1 MKLSK
6 QERIAT
12 IVILILVILGV
23 GIFVFIKPAFESLS
37 STQKNLDNKKAEYN
51 AVVEKAG
58 RKGALRTQIEE
69 AYEQG
74 EHLADMFFPEL
85 TSYEA
90 DEAIRAFLSQCKANV
105 VVEALEVEEPTTS
118 EFSPFFNVKE
128 EVIYELK
135 TYATQGAEVD
145 AIESKRL
152 ARLAELLAALGGT
165 QTIGSSTVSF
175 TVSAIDRDELLK
187 FADEVNNYIV
197 KENGKD
203 TRKALILNGMSFEC
217 PEIEKE
223 YNSKVEE
230 INSEAEKVGREALE
244 RETGKKPGSNNNN
257 NADANAEGDS
267 NTEKDGEVS
276 VSECIYNVETSITFY
291 SIERMQN
298 PKAQLDKQDGVTA

>member
-23 GIFVFIKPAFESLS
+23 GIFVFIKPAFEGLGA
-37 STQKNLDNKKAEYN
+37 TQKNLENKQAEYN
-51 AVVEKAG
+51 ADVEKAG
-58 RKGALRTQIEE
+58 RKAGLRTQIEE
-69 AYEQG
+69 AYSEG

-85 TSYEA
+85 ASYET
-90 DEAIRAFLSQCKANV
+90 DEAMRAFLAQCKANV

-118 EFSPFFNVKE
+118 VLSPYFSISE
-128 EVIYELK
+128 EVVYELK
-135 TYATQGAEVD
+135 SYATQGADPDE
-145 AIESKRL
+145 AEARRMSRL
-152 ARLAELLAALGGT
+152 TELQTALGNA
-165 QTIGSSTVSF
+165 QTIGASTVKF
-175 TVSAIDRDELLK
+175 TVSAIDREELLK

-203 TRKALILNGMSFEC
+203 TRKAIMLNGMAFKC

-223 YNSKVEE
+223 YEAKVEE
-230 INSEAEKVGREALE
+230 INSEAEKVGKEALE
-244 RETGKKPGSNNNN
+244 RETGKKPDGDKATSSNP
-257 NADANAEGDS
+257 
-267 NTEKDGEVS
+267 DGETSDKEGKVD
-276 VSECIYNVETSITFY
+276 VNECIYKVETSITFF